1 VRSALVV
8 GAVLAAT
15 TVVRAEPCHMTV
27 SFAPGASA
35 LTKAG
40 KHTLDPLRDQLRAH
54 HELRVQIVAAAAPIS
69 SKRTEA
75 AKWYLVDGGIEND
88 RIDTSTSGAVTARDD
103 VQIAVVGAS
112 CQASASK
119 DSIVSDA
126 SDLANLLA
134 GSDSPPQPPPV
145 KAPGS
150 RLPPATTVGLHVGND
165 DVGFRGETSFHLQAT
180 FEGLPLALAALHG
193 TTAQHHE
200 DEVAREALATLPQ
213 QPQQKGKFRLD
224 AREMRELSRCYR
236 KALAFAPSTSNE
248 VDLSFA
254 IDRKGKV
261 VSPMAVS
268 DSGEL
273 DTCLDGVMAKWKF
286 PGKSSGKNRIWLTVV
301 LAPR

>member
-1 VRSALVV
+1 LIV
-8 GAVLAAT
+8 GAVLAAAA
-15 TVVRAEPCHMTV
+15 VVRAEPCHMTV
-27 SFAPGASA
+27 SFAPGASS
-35 LTKAG
+35 LTASG

-54 HELRVQIVAAAAPIS
+54 RELRVQIVAAAAPIS

-75 AKWYLVDGGIEND
+75 AKWYLVDGGVEND

-103 VQIAVVGAS
+103 VQIALVGAS
-112 CQASASK
+112 CQASPAK

-126 SDLANLLA
+126 SDLGSLLA
-134 GSDSPPQPPPV
+134 GSDASPQPPPV
-145 KAPGS
+145 KAPAS
-150 RLPPATTVGLHVGND
+150 QLPPATTKGLHIGND
-165 DVGFRGETSFHLQAT
+165 DVGFRGQTSFHLQAT
-180 FEGLPLALAALHG
+180 FEGLPLALAALHA
-193 TTAQHHE
+193 TTAQHHD

-224 AREMRELSRCYR
+224 SREMRELSRCYR
-236 KALAFAPSTSNE
+236 KALAFDPATSNE

-254 IDRKGKV
+254 IDRKGRV

-268 DSGEL
+268 DTGEL
-273 DTCLDGVMAKWKF
+273 DACLDGVMKKWRF